1 MPIAWR
7 WNMPHSQPFM
17 VISLSARALAQAVRR
32 AGSTCLALDLFGDR
46 DTRAASTGFRQV
58 AGDLNGFSDAALIA
72 AVRELAAA
80 NDVQGLIYGSGFEAQ
95 PDMLHRLGQY
105 CRVYGNSPETVRRT
119 KAPQALFATLA
130 QLGIPSPEM
139 RLETPDT
146 LNGWLVKRE
155 GGSGGMHV
163 QAARGAGLQPGQYF
177 QRRVEGRLVSSLFLA
192 NGHDARMVGFNEQ
205 WVHSGSSTF
214 PFAYAGACSNPHL
227 DPGQQAQM
235 EEIVKAVTRAF
246 GLRGLNGIDF
256 IVAGQTP
263 YVIDVNPR
271 PTATLEL
278 HDRAGQ
284 EGLFAAHVRACGG
297 DLGRARPPSA
307 GSRAHAVVYTRSR
320 LLVTEDFR
328 WPAWCSDIPQ
338 GAAMMGSSQPACM
351 VHAAGDT
358 ADAAIRAAMFRH
370 NWISDRLERMPVAA

>member
-7 WNMPHSQPFM
+7 WNMPHNRPFM

-32 AGSTCLALDLFGDR
+32 ARRTCLALDLFGDR
-46 DTRAASTGFRQV
+46 DTRAAAAGFRQV
-58 AGDLNGFSDAALIA
+58 AGDLNGFADAALIA

-80 NDVQGLIYGSGFEAQ
+80 NDVQGLIYGSGFEAR
-95 PDMLHRLGQY
+95 PDMLHRLGQF
-105 CRVYGNSPETVRRT
+105 CRVYGNSPETVRCA
-119 KAPQALFATLA
+119 KAPQQLFATLA
-130 QLGIPSPEM
+130 RLGIPFPEM
-139 RLETPDT
+139 RLEAPGTM
-146 LNGWLVKRE
+146 NGWLVKRE

-163 QAARGAGLQPGQYF
+163 QPARGEGLQPGQYF
-177 QRRVEGRLVSSLFLA
+177 QRRVEGRLVSGLFLA
-192 NGHDARMVGFNEQ
+192 NGQDARMVGFNEQ
-205 WVHSGSSTF
+205 WVHSGNRTF

-227 DPGQQAQM
+227 EPGQQAQM
-235 EEIVKAVTRAF
+235 EEIVQAVTRAF
-246 GLRGLNGIDF
+246 GLLGLNGIDF
-256 IVAGQTP
+256 IMAGQTP

-278 HDRAGQ
+278 HDQAGQ
-284 EGLFAAHVRACGG
+284 ESLFAAHVRACTG
-297 DLGRARPPSA
+297 DLGRPVARPA

-338 GAAMMGSSQPACM
+338 GAAMMGSNQPACM

-358 ADAAIRAAMFRH
+358 ADAAIRAAVFRH
-370 NWISDRLERMPVAA
+370 NWISDRLEQIPAAA